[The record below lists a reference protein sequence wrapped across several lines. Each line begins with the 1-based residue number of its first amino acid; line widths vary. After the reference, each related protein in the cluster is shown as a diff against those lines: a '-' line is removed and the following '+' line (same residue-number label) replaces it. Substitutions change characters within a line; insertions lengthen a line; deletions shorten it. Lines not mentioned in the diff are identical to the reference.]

1 MYDKVSCLLET
12 EALDLHPSSNL
23 IISSKAD
30 IIDKGSLSLIH
41 LIISPKGDTNDKA
54 NLVRMQGSP
63 TISHEEGADQPYC
76 PSTSGQAHVHL
87 TTNGKTTPHHA

>member
-41 LIISPKGDTNDKA
+41 LIISPKGDTNDKVSC
-54 NLVRMQGSP
+54 LLETEVLDL
-63 TISHEEGADQPYC
+63 H
-76 PSTSGQAHVHL
+76 PSSI
-87 TTNGKTTPHHA
+87 